1 MNNSSE
7 FGVRSSET
15 KRQLREERLSPNAE
29 RRTFNSHGF
38 TLLEVLIATA
48 IMAGIVTVIYSSF
61 FTASRNVD
69 QAEKIRDTTDL
80 ARTLIVKLSND
91 IANAYVNQGMNYPAV
106 TTIFYGKKVQPDTG
120 DETKRNDGLY
130 LTTLTNWRTPDTK
143 ETDLWEVGYY
153 FKEKPDGSGSVLM
166 RREKRILSAD
176 VPALEGGVEYEMT
189 DRVKSLQFRYYNG
202 STWQDEWDS
211 RSSQKLPTIVEISL
225 LLDDGSAYMTQV
237 DVGR

>member
-1 MNNSSE
+1 
-7 FGVRSSET
+7 
-15 KRQLREERLSPNAE
+15 
-29 RRTFNSHGF
+29 
-38 TLLEVLIATA
+38 
-48 IMAGIVTVIYSSF
+48 
-61 FTASRNVD
+61 
-69 QAEKIRDTTDL
+69 
-80 ARTLIVKLSND
+80 
-91 IANAYVNQGMNYPAV
+91 MNYPAV

-189 DRVKSLQFRYYNG
+189 DSVKSLQFRYYNG

-211 RSSQKLPTIVEISL
+211 RSGQKLPNTVEISL
-225 LLDDGSAYMTQV
+225 LLDDGSAYI
-237 DVGR
+237 DSGGRGAVTNAE